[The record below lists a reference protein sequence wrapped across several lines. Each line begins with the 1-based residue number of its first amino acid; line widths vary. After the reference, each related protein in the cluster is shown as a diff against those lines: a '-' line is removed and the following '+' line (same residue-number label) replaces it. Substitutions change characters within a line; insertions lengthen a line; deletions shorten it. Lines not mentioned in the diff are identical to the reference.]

1 MIDKVAVLYGGTS
14 AEREV
19 SLKSGKAVHAGLLA
33 NGIDA
38 HLIDTKYHSITN
50 LKEKGYTK
58 AFIILHGR
66 GGEDGIVQAILTYQN
81 IPYTGSDVLSS
92 ALTMDKLKTK
102 LVWKS
107 LNLPVAE
114 YVMVE
119 KSQSIDTDTIVKQ
132 LGLPL
137 FVKPSHEGSSVGMAR
152 VNEASELEAAIS
164 AAFKYDSVVMVESF
178 LAGPEFTVAI
188 VGDEV
193 LPSIHIKP
201 ATKFYDYD
209 AKYLSDTTQYFC
221 PSGLPDEQ
229 EKEIR
234 KLALDAYK
242 AVGCRGWGRV
252 DIMFNANQKPFLLE
266 VNTAPG
272 MTDHSL
278 VPMAAKEHGWSF
290 NELVARIL
298 NLATL

>member
-1 MIDKVAVLYGGTS
+1 MVDKVAVLYGGTS

-201 ATKFYDYD
+201 ATKFYNYD